1 MKTTS
6 IFTGCLLCAALLFMG
21 CVKDTIQMAQPTV
34 TITGTYELHKG
45 EALGTLTLTGT
56 AQHEGNPV
64 EGTLAWKD
72 ASTTYTETGEQP
84 AAWIFTPADLS
95 RYTPVEGATE
105 VTVNPDIYVCG
116 SRNMP
121 NGGGYINTVWKN
133 GKELYTL
140 PLSWNTIN
148 SLAVSGDDVYSCGHE
163 NIESDPNG
171 KTVGKVWKN
180 DQTLY
185 TLEEGSIYTTA
196 LSLTIANGKIY
207 TSGYQRLPTGKT
219 VIKVWENGIATVTG
233 ERNGGAGYS
242 IVVSGGN
249 VYVFGGEDNDQNK
262 RVAKLW
268 KDGNLLYDNLSD
280 GNYNFNGGNMV
291 ISDGDIYTCGTEKH
305 NSLNTSMKVW
315 RNKTLLYALKSDK
328 NGYVVGL
335 AVSNGDVYM
344 CGWENGPTEKDIIKV
359 WKNGDPLYDLTDGNQ
374 YGYPYAIGLYDD
386 DVYIAGTNYHS
397 GSNPVSKIWKNG
409 DPIFTKEG
417 FVFKAMLID

>member
-1 MKTTS
+1 
-6 IFTGCLLCAALLFMG
+6 MG

-56 AQHEGNPV
+56 AMHEGNPV

-72 ASTTYTETGEQP
+72 PSTTYTETGEQP

-95 RYTPVEGATE
+95 RYSPDEGETK
-105 VTVNPDIYVCG
+105 VTVNPNIYVCG
-116 SRNMP
+116 YRNMS
-121 NGGGYINTVWKN
+121 NGGDYINTIWKN

-140 PLSWNTIN
+140 PLSYNMIN
-148 SLAVSGDDVYSCGHE
+148 SLAVSGGDVYSCGY
-163 NIESDPNG
+163 ESSKNPNS

-185 TLEEGSIYTTA
+185 TLEEGSVYTIA

-207 TSGYQRLPTGKT
+207 TTGSQSLPTGRT
-219 VIKVWENGIATVTG
+219 VLKVWENGIATWTG
-233 ERNGGAGYS
+233 ENKGAGYS

-249 VYVFGGEDNDQNK
+249 VYLFGVEGNDQNNY
-262 RVAKLW
+262 VAKVW

-280 GNYNFNGGNMV
+280 GNYDFYSGNMV
-291 ISDGDIYTCGTEKH
+291 ISDGDIYTCGTEKY
-305 NSLNTSMKVW
+305 SALNPKCMKVW
-315 RNKTLLYALKSDK
+315 KNKTLLYALKSDK
-328 NGYVVGL
+328 NGNVSNL

-344 CGWENGPTEKDIIKV
+344 CGWENGPTEKSVIKV